1 MDIAD
6 ADRAWS
12 CNLVFYQIFD
22 VLLVYYS
29 VKIEMQVIKSGAKIN
44 QNSTAQRKYEAGR
57 WRIW

>member
-57 WRIW
+57 